1 MGKEKETKQEP
12 TGIILGKAKE
22 IKKKYPAYVKYIFG
36 LAAALLIGA
45 VGFFGGI
52 FGLNS
57 DQQNKIKQVI
67 ISSTVYQ
74 AAIADEPVTT
84 VEQKPAADAKTTA
97 ESTVEKKAEEAKK

>member
-57 DQQNKIKQVI
+57 DQQNKIKQAI

-74 AAIADEPVTT
+74 TAIADEPVAT
-84 VEQKPAADAKTTA
+84 VEQKPAADTKAN
-97 ESTVEKKAEEAKK
+97 VEKKAEEAKK